1 MQFSVCSSTR
11 ILGRQLPEHRIFNFY
26 DFRPVDFLIFFT
38 FDRVYFS
45 HSTYYDI
52 GTEILNFQCLNC
64 FKTPLFCKS
73 IIPEDS
79 KISRR
84 DLSFASVKSRFKAI
98 LKKSEFFD
106 LVWNLPNF
114 RLQYFSCLPL
124 KISSSEFHSI
134 LKMISASRRIFFE
147 KLPNFRI

>member
-1 MQFSVCSSTR
+1 MR
-11 ILGRQLPEHRIFNFY
+11 KRLPEHRIFNFY

-52 GTEILNFQCLNC
+52 GTGILNFQCLNC

-98 LKKSEFFD
+98 LKKVKFSTQYEIYRIC
-106 LVWNLPNF
+106 
-114 RLQYFSCLPL
+114 RLST
-124 KISSSEFHSI
+124 K
-134 LKMISASRRIFFE
+134 
-147 KLPNFRI
+147 